1 MGASVL
7 LAEALTFA
15 VIALARVAVAET
27 HILIVRHPETE
38 ANVNGRFVGQGESP
52 YTAVGRIASTQ
63 AARRRSPRF
72 EPDAIWT
79 SPLLRARVVAERAAR
94 ITGRP
99 LHVEPRLI
107 ELDFGEAH
115 ALTWEE
121 IAEANIPFNYRS
133 ADEPVAPG
141 GESRNELQA
150 RVGALVDEVHATG
163 GRHVFVCHAGV
174 MRAALAR
181 VLGLTGDQLWAFS
194 IKNAQLAYVRM
205 VGDHGMLEE
214 YRQG

>member
-1 MGASVL
+1 MA
-7 LAEALTFA
+7 
-15 VIALARVAVAET
+15 
-27 HILIVRHPETE
+27 
-38 ANVNGRFVGQGESP
+38 Q
-52 YTAVGRIASTQ
+52 
-63 AARRRSPRF
+63 
-72 EPDAIWT
+72 
-79 SPLLRARVVAERAAR
+79 RAAR
-94 ITGRP
+94 ISGRP
-99 LHVEPRLI
+99 LHVDPRLI

-194 IKNAQLAYVRM
+194 IKNAQLAYVRI

>member
-1 MGASVL
+1 MP
-7 LAEALTFA
+7 
-15 VIALARVAVAET
+15 ET

-52 YTAVGRIASTQ
+52 YTVVGRTQ
-63 AARRRSPRF
+63 ARRLPAKIAAF
-72 EPDAIWT
+72 KPDVIWT
-79 SPLLRARVVAERAAR
+79 SPLLRARVVADRAAR
-94 ITGRP
+94 ITNRP
-99 LHVEPRLI
+99 LHVDSRLI

-141 GESRNELQA
+141 GESRNALQA
-150 RVGALVDEVHATG
+150 RVGALVDQVHASG

-181 VLGLTGDQLWAFS
+181 VLGLNGGQLWAFS
-194 IKNAQLAYVRM
+194 IKNAQLAYVRI